1 MRHPR
6 LFRGAK
12 GGGKGPNVDSKSD
25 FPALGGGKPPAAP
38 AAAAAAAAPEEET
51 KA

>member
-1 MRHPR
+1 MDHAWLLLDFPVH
-6 LFRGAK
+6 LQ
-12 GGGKGPNVDSKSD
+12 PNVDSKSD